1 MRRAPGKER
10 RDGRMSIIH
19 AIVMKAIDN
28 VATVVDDVEPD
39 TDVVA
44 DINGKTVSVRINIKE
59 KIPFGH
65 KFALADI
72 KKGEKIIKYGE
83 VIGIATADIQPGQ
96 YVHVHNL
103 DSCRGRGDM

>member
-1 MRRAPGKER
+1 MAR
-10 RDGRMSIIH
+10 IH
-19 AIVMKAIDN
+19 AIVMKAADN
-28 VATVVDDVEPD
+28 VATVVDNIEPG

-44 DINGKTVSVRINIKE
+44 DINEKNVSICINIKE

-72 KKGEKIIKYGE
+72 KKGEEIIKYGE

-103 DSCRGRGDM
+103 DSLRGRGDR

>member
-1 MRRAPGKER
+1 
-10 RDGRMSIIH
+10 MSRIH
-19 AIVMKAIDN
+19 AIVMKATDN
-28 VATVVDDVEPD
+28 VATVVDNIEPG

-44 DINGKTVSVRINIKE
+44 DINEKNVSICINIKE
-59 KIPFGH
+59 KITLGH
-65 KFALADI
+65 KFAVADI

-103 DSCRGRGDM
+103 DSRRGRGDM

>member
-1 MRRAPGKER
+1 
-10 RDGRMSIIH
+10 MSRIH
-19 AIVMKAIDN
+19 AIVMKATDN
-28 VATVVDDVEPD
+28 VATVVDNVEPD

-44 DINGKTVSVRINIKE
+44 DINGKTVSIRIHIKE

>member
-1 MRRAPGKER
+1 MAR
-10 RDGRMSIIH
+10 IH
-19 AIVMKAIDN
+19 AIVMKAADN
-28 VATVVDDVEPD
+28 VATVVDNIEPG

-44 DINGKTVSVRINIKE
+44 DINEKNVSICINIKE

-83 VIGIATADIQPGQ
+83 VIGIATADIQSGQ

-103 DSCRGRGDM
+103 DSLRGRGDR